1 MKIYRNKCLY
11 YKYFKAS
18 QVKPHF
24 IYFLCALVGDLDTE
38 DEMKAQMNCFYLKAL
53 DGFVMVLTDDGD
65 MIYISDNVNKYM
77 GLTQVKC
84 PPCMKNPSGYFM
96 II

>member
-1 MKIYRNKCLY
+1 ML
-11 YKYFKAS
+11 
-18 QVKPHF
+18 
-24 IYFLCALVGDLDTE
+24 FLGDLDIE

-77 GLTQVKC
+77 GLTQVKY
-84 PPCMKNPSGYFM
+84 PYIKSPSLYIYDFM
-96 II
+96 M

>member
-1 MKIYRNKCLY
+1 MS
-11 YKYFKAS
+11 FA
-18 QVKPHF
+18 
-24 IYFLCALVGDLDTE
+24 GDLDIE

-77 GLTQVKC
+77 GLTQVKSSFY
-84 PPCMKNPSGYFM
+84 MKSTNAYFM
-96 II
+96 AI

>member
-1 MKIYRNKCLY
+1 M
-11 YKYFKAS
+11 
-18 QVKPHF
+18 P
-24 IYFLCALVGDLDTE
+24 FLGDLDIE

-84 PPCMKNPSGYFM
+84 PYILRALLYVFM
-96 II
+96 VL

>member
-1 MKIYRNKCLY
+1 ML
-11 YKYFKAS
+11 
-18 QVKPHF
+18 
-24 IYFLCALVGDLDTE
+24 FLGDLDIE

-77 GLTQVKC
+77 GLTQVKY
-84 PPCMKNPSGYFM
+84 PYIKRPSLYIYDFM
-96 II
+96 M

>member
-1 MKIYRNKCLY
+1 ML
-11 YKYFKAS
+11 
-18 QVKPHF
+18 
-24 IYFLCALVGDLDTE
+24 FLGDLDIE

-77 GLTQVKC
+77 GLTQVKY
-84 PPCMKNPSGYFM
+84 PYIKKPSLYIYDFM
-96 II
+96 M

>member
-1 MKIYRNKCLY
+1 ML
-11 YKYFKAS
+11 
-18 QVKPHF
+18 
-24 IYFLCALVGDLDTE
+24 FLGDLDTE

-77 GLTQVKC
+77 GLTQVKY
-84 PPCMKNPSGYFM
+84 PYIKRAFLYIYDFM
-96 II
+96 M